1 VIGWAGRFRRPSRTG
16 EVIARVA
23 INMRPARSAWGGGSQ
38 WVAQMTRYLGDRRYA
53 VGFELRDDVDCI
65 VLVDPRPGG
74 LVTFGP
80 DDIARHR
87 ARRPATRC
95 VHRVNEN
102 DARKGTDGVDR
113 LLAAANRVADDTV
126 FVSRWLRDYHAE
138 RWFDARRPHAVIA
151 NAADPRIFHPIGS
164 ARFEPGGVLRLVTH
178 HWSDNWRKGFAVYQ
192 AIDGLIA
199 GGDLPDTELWV
210 IGRWP
215 RELRW
220 TAART
225 FEPTHGEALAGL
237 LRQCH
242 AYVTASLW
250 EPGGMHFVEG
260 AQSGL
265 PLLYHEDG
273 GGTPEVGE
281 RFGIA
286 FRDDVA
292 GAVRAMRA
300 RYDELRRAVLERAPS
315 GDAMCEAYAHR
326 IQHGIALARE
336 AGVHA

>member
-1 VIGWAGRFRRPSRTG
+1 MIGWRGRRRRSSATPEVIG
-16 EVIARVA
+16 RVA

-38 WVAQMTRYLGDRRYA
+38 WVAQITRYLADRRYD
-53 VGFELRDDVDCI
+53 VGFELRDDVDWI

-80 DDIARHR
+80 EDIARHR
-87 ARRPATRC
+87 ARRPASRC
-95 VHRVNEN
+95 LHRVNEN

-113 LLAAANRVADDTV
+113 LLAEANRVADDTV
-126 FVSRWLRDYHAE
+126 FVSRWLRDYHAQ
-138 RWFDARRPHAVIA
+138 RWFDTRRPHAVIP
-151 NAADPRIFHPIGS
+151 NAADPRVFHPVGS
-164 ARFEPGGVLRLVTH
+164 TRFQPGGVLRVVTH

-192 AIDGLIA
+192 TIDRLIA
-199 GGDLPDTELWV
+199 SGDLKDTELWV

-215 RELRW
+215 RDLQW

-225 FEPTHGEALAGL
+225 FEPTHGAALADL

-242 AYVTASLW
+242 VYVTASLS

-260 AQSGL
+260 AQCGL

-281 RFGIA
+281 RFGIG

-292 GAVRAMRA
+292 GAVHAMRV

-315 GDAMCEAYAHR
+315 GDAMCEAYTQR
-326 IQHGIALARE
+326 IQSGIAVARDAA
-336 AGVHA
+336 AGA